1 MGAHEKGWLAR
12 MLGDTFDRQVGCNGI
27 NKGMD
32 DRGEPPPGSGSYNP
46 FEKIYPASRMM
57 DGGEHICIRDRI
69 NEYVS

>member
-27 NKGMD
+27 NKGMN

-46 FEKIYPASRMM
+46 FRENISCITH
-57 DGGEHICIRDRI
+57 DGRRRTYMYQRQI